1 MEFFS
6 LQTNSIVSSGK
17 SQSPGLSSTSITTR
31 ESSESKSTSSS
42 SSSEPFSPIS
52 TAVNSQNFSRKNAPP
67 SLVSSTS
74 PLTSPKI
81 QRAHSPLPRAGSD
94 SYSYGQQ
101 APHSPRPCSS
111 PRLSR
116 SPRSSSSYS
125 EKSPSS
131 SPTVAT
137 FDQTTRSA
145 SFHSSHNLLSPYDN
159 SQMGRRSPR
168 PDRSPSPLSFNHPMS
183 NTLPRNFGFR
193 QYGRMLYKKKLFG
206 SSGLP
211 VLPANFVRMGYL
223 WK

>member
-1 MEFFS
+1 MS
-6 LQTNSIVSSGK
+6 
-17 SQSPGLSSTSITTR
+17 
-31 ESSESKSTSSS
+31 ESSES
-42 SSSEPFSPIS
+42 SSSEPFSPSS
-52 TAVNSQNFSRKNAPP
+52 TIVHSQDFSRKNAPS

-81 QRAHSPLPRAGSD
+81 RRAHSPLPQAGSD
-94 SYSYGQQ
+94 SYSYSQQ
-101 APHSPRPCSS
+101 APRSPRPSSS
-111 PRLSR
+111 PRLHR

-131 SPTVAT
+131 SPTAST
-137 FDQTTRSA
+137 FDQSSRSA

-193 QYGRMLYKKKLFG
+193 QYGKMINYNYLV
-206 SSGLP
+206 GLNI
-211 VLPANFVRMGYL
+211 LNAL
-223 WK
+223 